1 MLLLLG
7 DALVG
12 GPLRGAGLA
21 HQGGALLMLFG
32 GMILVSGLLAAFRKA
47 WHHRLRRGTNDL
59 LTRLW
64 DVTRRLVRAPGDLR
78 KMPPLRPGERVAL
91 VAGLVLTALDVVL
104 TTLLLKDVFPEPPYR
119 FDLLGILPPK
129 AVEWSF
135 YVAVA
140 AFKTVL
146 ELWFGMV
153 DRLRTERGEA
163 AGGWTALRFFVLG
176 GASAFDAILA
186 ASRGMLLAEQ
196 GLDGAAVQV
205 SNIVFIG
212 FGIAVPWVAALTGS
226 LLVSAADPLLA
237 KLSPLRLIWG
247 AIRWAAVVMLWIVA
261 VALGVPALAAFAA
274 VGLTAWVW
282 RALEDAIGLALGHDV
297 GAPPDALV
305 LIERSSTSSE
315 SDQVEPPG
323 LFTRRSFGGAS

>member
-1 MLLLLG
+1 
-7 DALVG
+7 
-12 GPLRGAGLA
+12 
-21 HQGGALLMLFG
+21 
-32 GMILVSGLLAAFRKA
+32 
-47 WHHRLRRGTNDL
+47 
-59 LTRLW
+59 
-64 DVTRRLVRAPGDLR
+64 
-78 KMPPLRPGERVAL
+78 MPPLRPGERVAL
-91 VAGLVLTALDVVL
+91 AAGILLTALDVVL
-104 TTLLLKDVFPEPPYR
+104 TTLLLKDVFPEPPYQ
-119 FDLLGILPPK
+119 FDLLGLLPPE

-140 AFKTVL
+140 AFKTTL

-153 DRLRTERGEA
+153 DRLRAQSEENSA
-163 AGGWTALRFFVLG
+163 GWTALRFFVLG

-237 KLSPLRLIWG
+237 KLSPLRLLAG
-247 AIRWAAVVMLWIVA
+247 ALRWAGLFVMWGLTVLI
-261 VALGVPALAAFAA
+261 GVPALVLGGV
-274 VGLTAWVW
+274 VGLAGWIW

-297 GAPPDALV
+297 NGPPDALV
-305 LIERSSTSSE
+305 LIERS
-315 SDQVEPPG
+315 DDIDRPADDRLDLAKFAVETGPAPAIE
-323 LFTRRSFGGAS
+323 TAGGAA